1 MKMILSNV
9 SEALFRIGLIL
20 LVCGIFV
27 GLLFKKWTVLP
38 IIGMILIGPSFI
50 EQGILRI
57 RESMSQE
64 KFGT

>member
-1 MKMILSNV
+1 MKMILSNT

-27 GLLFKKWTVLP
+27 GLLFEKWTVIP
-38 IIGMILIGPSFI
+38 IIGMILLVPSI
-50 EQGILRI
+50 VEKGILRL